1 MIDAF
6 YTAATGVSAMQKG
19 MDIVANN
26 IANANTQG
34 FKSSK
39 ASFAD
44 LVYTNIHEKEGDS
57 KLKNGHGS
65 AVVKSDVLHN
75 QSGIIGT
82 DRTLDFALVSD
93 GFFAIETLNGTKY
106 TRQGDFNMVK
116 LGNKFYLADSE
127 GGYVLDPKGKRIEIK
142 ESEIE
147 VVDDSNTGTGDGTGT
162 AVKTKTVRS
171 GVPDQ
176 VAPLNVG
183 VFTFANND
191 ALNIEGKMYFSE
203 TEASGKPI
211 ALKASDEAYKRAY
224 LENSNTDMAQSMADV
239 ITLQRSFQFNTRMV
253 QMADEVMQTVN
264 ALR

>member
-6 YTAATGVSAMQKG
+6 YTAATGVSAMQRG
-19 MDIVANN
+19 MDVVANN
-26 IANANTQG
+26 IANVNTQG
-34 FKSSK
+34 FKGSK

-57 KLKNGHGS
+57 KLKTGHGS

-82 DRTLDFALVSD
+82 DRVLDFALISD

-127 GGYVLDPKGKRIEIK
+127 GGYVLDPKGKRIEMTPPKTEQGK
-142 ESEIE
+142 EKLPIDPGME
-147 VVDDSNTGTGDGTGT
+147 
-162 AVKTKTVRS
+162 
-171 GVPDQ
+171 
-176 VAPLNVG
+176 LNVG

-191 ALNIEGKMYFSE
+191 ALNIEGKMYFGE
-203 TEASGKPI
+203 TQASGKPV
-211 ALKASDEAYKRAY
+211 ALKTPQEAYKRSY
-224 LENSNTDMAQSMADV
+224 LENSNVDMAQSMADI
-239 ITLQRSFQFNTRMV
+239 ITLQRSFQFNTRIV